1 MNSLP
6 TIPLFPPG
14 RLVATPGA
22 LALLE
27 RINKSQ
33 SELLSRHLRGDWGN
47 LCQEDKAENE
57 LSLKYGFRLL
67 SSYQVTDT
75 ENIWIITEADRSVT
89 TLLLPEEY

>member
-6 TIPLFPPG
+6 AIPLFPAG

-27 RINKSQ
+27 QVNKSPR
-33 SELLSRHLRGDWGN
+33 ELLSRHLSGDWGD
-47 LCQEDKAENE
+47 LCPEDKTENE

-67 SSYQVTDT
+67 SSYHVTDT

-89 TLLLPEEY
+89 TLLLPAEY